1 MTGDQQFMLS
11 LLWMS
16 VNTLFAVLAWLKS
29 EKSRAQAQVA
39 QEQAKETYHMVNSR
53 VDEFKTLLLKASE
66 LSIAEFKKDLQ
77 AAALKQNKD
86 ANPQQGEMDRKR

>member
-1 MTGDQQFMLS
+1 
-11 LLWMS
+11 MS

-29 EKSRAQAQVA
+29 EKSRQQSAS
-39 QEQAKETYHMVNSR
+39 THTMVNSR
-53 VDEFKTLLLKASE
+53 MDEFKSMLVAASE